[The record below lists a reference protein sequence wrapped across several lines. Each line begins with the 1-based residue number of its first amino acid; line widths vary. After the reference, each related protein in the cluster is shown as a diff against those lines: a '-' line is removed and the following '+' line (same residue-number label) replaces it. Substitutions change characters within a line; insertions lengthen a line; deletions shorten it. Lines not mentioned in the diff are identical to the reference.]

1 MNKLGDVPDSTIA
14 AQPRRYSATESLFS
28 FHFFSKGGSVM
39 SRHEPILGNT
49 TRYEARTAVA
59 PDASDISAFNVP
71 EFLLGYG
78 EGKSIRVY
86 RKRQNIFGQGEVAN
100 TIFYLQLGRVKVS
113 ATSEQGKGAVVG
125 IVAPGHFLGEG
136 CLTGRH
142 SRATTAT
149 AMDDC
154 VLTSIDKMT
163 MLAALRSEPKLSET
177 FMVYLLTRNSRIE
190 DDIIDQIFNSCER
203 RLARRL
209 LLLANFAREG
219 SQPAI
224 DVTLNQETLAE
235 MIGTTRSR
243 VNFFM
248 NKFRK
253 LGYISYDNQ
262 NANIEVHTSLLD
274 SVIREK
280 STMRQDE

>member
-1 MNKLGDVPDSTIA
+1 V
-14 AQPRRYSATESLFS
+14 
-28 FHFFSKGGSVM
+28 

-49 TRYEARTAVA
+49 NRYETRTAVA
-59 PDASDISAFNVP
+59 PNASDISAFNVP

-78 EGKSIRVY
+78 EGKSIRAY
-86 RKRQNIFGQGEVAN
+86 RKHQNIFVQGEAAN
-100 TIFYLQLGRVKVS
+100 TIFYLQRGGVKVS
-113 ATSEQGKGAVVG
+113 ATSHQGKDAVVG

-136 CLTGRH
+136 CLTGHH
-142 SRATTAT
+142 SRATTAI

-177 FMVYLLTRNSRIE
+177 FMAYLLTRNSRIE
-190 DDIIDQIFNSCER
+190 DDIIDQFLNSCEK
-203 RLARRL
+203 RLARLL
-209 LLLANFAREG
+209 LLLANFAGEG
-219 SQPAI
+219 RPQAI
-224 DVTLNQETLAE
+224 DVSLSQETLAE

-253 LGYISYDNQ
+253 LSYISYGSQ
-262 NANIEVHTSLLD
+262 NRHIVVHTSLLD
-274 SVIREK
+274 SVIGESRRYRKRGRVDKASPRPFGRGYGERL
-280 STMRQDE
+280 S